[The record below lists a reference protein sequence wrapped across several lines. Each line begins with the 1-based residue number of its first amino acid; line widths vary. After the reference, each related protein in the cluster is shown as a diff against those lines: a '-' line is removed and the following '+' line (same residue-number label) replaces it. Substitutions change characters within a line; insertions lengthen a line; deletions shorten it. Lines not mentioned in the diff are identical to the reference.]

1 MCPLLVSNCIEK
13 TWKIMRAK
21 SQNYPK
27 RSDFAQ
33 IRVYFGPQLRNQKC
47 ISHRVFSKMWP
58 LLPSNW
64 MVKTIK
70 SIKPNLRNIWKSLIL
85 PKFGYISVHNSGA
98 GFFFDMR
105 FSPKW
110 GHQYPLTIPR
120 KPRKTNDR
128 ILRKIEKFHFFD
140 KFSRFFPNFG
150 KTGIF
155 LDMRFS
161 LNCGHY

>member
-1 MCPLLVSNCIEK
+1 MVFTCCLWPLLASNCIEK

-27 RSDFAQ
+27 RS
-33 IRVYFGPQLRNQKC
+33 VTRNAFHIGFSAKC
-47 ISHRVFSKMWP
+47 GYYYP
-58 LLPSNW
+58 LTEWWKP
-64 MVKTIK
+64 TK

-85 PKFGYISVHNSGA
+85 PKFGYISVHNSGT

-110 GHQYPLTIPR
+110 GAHYPLTISR

-128 ILRKIEKFHFFD
+128 ILRKIEKNHFFD